1 MKSRSSIPSN
11 KIGHSTNEFYERMS
25 TKSLNSSIAIT
36 FTMKTTIEIAG
47 YPEIV
52 LERAVE
58 LGIARSKTD
67 AIRLG
72 VLALNQ
78 VYHLLDNAEDEM
90 VVRKMQRMEA
100 ENEAAGRK
108 LETLEDV
115 LKKYPHLK
123 NVK

>member
-1 MKSRSSIPSN
+1 
-11 KIGHSTNEFYERMS
+11 
-25 TKSLNSSIAIT
+25 
-36 FTMKTTIEIAG
+36 MKTTIEIAG

-78 VYHLLDNAEDEM
+78 VYHLLDNAEDEL
-90 VVRKMQRMEA
+90 VIRKMQRMEA

-108 LETLEDV
+108 PETLEDV
-115 LKKYPHLK
+115 LKKYPRLK

>member
-1 MKSRSSIPSN
+1 MP
-11 KIGHSTNEFYERMS
+11 
-25 TKSLNSSIAIT
+25 
-36 FTMKTTIEIAG
+36 MKTTIEIAG

-78 VYHLLDNAEDEM
+78 VYHLLDNAEDEL
-90 VVRKMQRMEA
+90 VIRKMQRMEA

-108 LETLEDV
+108 
-115 LKKYPHLK
+115 P
-123 NVK
+123 

>member
-1 MKSRSSIPSN
+1 
-11 KIGHSTNEFYERMS
+11 
-25 TKSLNSSIAIT
+25 
-36 FTMKTTIEIAG
+36 MKTTIEIAG